1 MIEKFGCL
9 IGALILLALY
19 AVSYIITIGLIY
31 LICMC
36 FSLTFS
42 WLIATGI
49 WLVLVILAGV
59 FK

>member
-1 MIEKFGCL
+1 MFDKFGCL
-9 IGALILLALY
+9 AGALILLALY
-19 AVSYIITIGLIY
+19 AASYIITIGLIY
-31 LICMC
+31 LICLC
-36 FSLTFS
+36 FGLAFS